1 MQPIPVYSGGPLYVL
16 YTTMK
21 KMQRWLRNYDRL
33 RLDPDTP
40 NESWVSSKY
49 DIEGM
54 HWTELQQIYLP
65 ELAMCWGPACSA
77 LRKSWYA
84 YKMAGRQGGY
94 RADIAFRI
102 NRIQAAMGIPKIEFH
117 ELDPRWVDEQLTEEE
132 IQLRREEEEEDDW

>member
-1 MQPIPVYSGGPLYVL
+1 MPSLYG
-16 YTTMK
+16 TMN
-21 KMQRWLRNYDRL
+21 KMQLWLRDYERSRL
-33 RLDPDTP
+33 NKDAP
-40 NESWVSSKY
+40 NESWTSSKY

-65 ELAMCWGPACSA
+65 ELGMCWGPACSA

-84 YKMAGRQGGY
+84 YKMAGHQGGY

-132 IQLRREEEEEDDW
+132 IQLRREDEEDDW

>member
-1 MQPIPVYSGGPLYVL
+1 
-16 YTTMK
+16 
-21 KMQRWLRNYDRL
+21 MQRWLRNYDRL

-65 ELAMCWGPACSA
+65 ELGMCWGPACSA

-94 RADIAFRI
+94 RSDIAFRI

>member
-1 MQPIPVYSGGPLYVL
+1 
-16 YTTMK
+16 MK
-21 KMQRWLRNYDRL
+21 EMQRWLRDYDRL

-65 ELAMCWGPACSA
+65 ELGMCWGPACSA

-94 RADIAFRI
+94 RGDIAFRI
-102 NRIQAAMGIPKIEFH
+102 NRIQASYGYTEDRIP
-117 ELDPRWVDEQLTEEE
+117 
-132 IQLRREEEEEDDW
+132 

>member
-1 MQPIPVYSGGPLYVL
+1 MND
-16 YTTMK
+16 M
-21 KMQRWLRNYDRL
+21 MRWIRNYDRL
-33 RLDPDTP
+33 RLNPDAS
-40 NESWVSSKY
+40 NESWVSTKY

-65 ELAMCWGPACSA
+65 ELGMCWGPACSA

-102 NRIQAAMGIPKIEFH
+102 NRIQAVMGIPKIEFH

>member
-1 MQPIPVYSGGPLYVL
+1 
-16 YTTMK
+16 MK
-21 KMQRWLRNYDRL
+21 EMQRWLRDYDRL
-33 RLDPDTP
+33 RLDPDAP

-65 ELAMCWGPACSA
+65 ELGMCWGPACSA

-84 YKMAGRQGGY
+84 YKMAGCQGGY

-132 IQLRREEEEEDDW
+132 IQLRREEEKEDDW

>member
-1 MQPIPVYSGGPLYVL
+1 
-16 YTTMK
+16 MK
-21 KMQRWLRNYDRL
+21 EMQRWLRNYDRL
-33 RLDPDTP
+33 RFDPDTP

-65 ELAMCWGPACSA
+65 ELGMCWEPACSVV
-77 LRKSWYA
+77 RKSWYA

-94 RADIAFRI
+94 RSDIAFRI